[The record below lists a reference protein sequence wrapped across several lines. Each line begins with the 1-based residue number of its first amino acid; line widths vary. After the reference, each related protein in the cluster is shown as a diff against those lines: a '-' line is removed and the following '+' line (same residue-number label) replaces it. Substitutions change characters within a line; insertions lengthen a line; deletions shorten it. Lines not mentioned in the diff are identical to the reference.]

1 MAEKTTQS
9 QNPSNNAPG
18 EVGSWESDFDIN
30 VGGDPK
36 PAPAPKPDVKPAES
50 AEDDRPALEPK
61 PDAAPPA
68 KKPDAAPPAP
78 KPAEGRKSKLDP
90 DSLLSAEGVDDVVLP
105 KEVVEELG
113 KLDAR
118 NLRLQAAKLA
128 QHVRAVNAKLKER
141 DKEIEA
147 ARAPREDPEKQAL
160 AAEKERLVKAYE
172 KAQEEL
178 RYTQYLRSEDYT
190 KKFQEPFRQGLA
202 DAYETIQELTIE
214 NPDDGTTR
222 QATQK
227 DFDALLE
234 LSRGDA
240 IRRAKAQFGDLAD
253 EVMAHVRNLTDIK
266 RRAARASEEYR
277 QKGEE
282 IDKERLAQQVQMR
295 ELQNKVWMQTNQ
307 DLPRK
312 YPELF
317 GEDPNDREGN
327 EILSKGY
334 MAVDKA
340 HDATLPLEDRIARQA
355 MIRHRAAALGR
366 ELYRRKRAESKVAE
380 LQAII
385 DEYESSK
392 PGLGAS
398 DGGKPPEKQDG
409 DDPFAEIDAMAQ
421 DPN

>member
-1 MAEKTTQS
+1 MAEKTTS
-9 QNPSNNAPG
+9 PEPLTSNAPG
-18 EVGSWESDFDIN
+18 EVGSWETDFDVN
-30 VGGDPK
+30 VGTSNTPAKPALETPEIETPENDAPAPSPEAKPDPK
-36 PAPAPKPDVKPAES
+36 PAAKKPELAPAPKPS
-50 AEDDRPALEPK
+50 
-61 PDAAPPA
+61 
-68 KKPDAAPPAP
+68 
-78 KPAEGRKSKLDP
+78 EGRKSKLDP

-128 QHVRAVNAKLKER
+128 QHVRAIGAKLKER

-160 AAEKERLVKAYE
+160 AAEKERLVKAFD

-178 RYTQYLRSEDYT
+178 RYAQYLRSDDYA
-190 KKFQEPFRQGLA
+190 KKFQEPFQQGLT
-202 DAYETIQELTIE
+202 DAYETVRELTIE
-214 NPDDGTTR
+214 NAEDGTTR
-222 QATQK
+222 QAQPK

-234 LSRGDA
+234 LPRGEA

-253 EVMAHVRNLTDIK
+253 EVMSHVRNLTDIK
-266 RRAARASEEYR
+266 KRAARASEEYR

-282 IDKERLAQQVQMR
+282 INKERLAQQVQMR

-307 DLPRK
+307 ELPRK

-317 GEDPNDREGN
+317 GEDPNDKEGN
-327 EILSKGY
+327 EILAKGY
-334 MAVDKA
+334 LAVDKA

-355 MIRHRAAALGR
+355 YIRHRAAALGR
-366 ELYRRKRAESKVAE
+366 ELFRRKRAEAKVAE

-398 DGGKPPEKQDG
+398 DGGKPPAKQDG

-421 DPN
+421 DPS